1 MFFRPSRFPSPSSP
15 SVAIDRFFHPFVS
28 IQVFFLDRFVGTF
41 DFFVNNISFENL
53 KRKKGIMKKEVFG
66 VIYDFLYCRKN
77 LG

>member
-1 MFFRPSRFPSPSSP
+1 MCSFDRADFLRLLRLLLQSIIFPPFCFDLVSFSR
-15 SVAIDRFFHPFVS
+15 S
-28 IQVFFLDRFVGTF
+28 IRWHI

-53 KRKKGIMKKEVFG
+53 KSKEGIMKKEVFG